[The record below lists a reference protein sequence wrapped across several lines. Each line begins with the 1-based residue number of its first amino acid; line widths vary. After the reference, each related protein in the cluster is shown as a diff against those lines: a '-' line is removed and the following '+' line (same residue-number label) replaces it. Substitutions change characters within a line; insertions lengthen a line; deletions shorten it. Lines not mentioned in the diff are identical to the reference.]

1 MKKGLFFITTI
12 CILTACGPSQ
22 SEFDR
27 LKEENTILIAQVD
40 SLNKELVKYQYSPA
54 KILAEAK
61 QIAKEQKSIDEMFFS
76 SLVNLVN
83 ENCKKLESIDNL
95 FD

>member
-61 QIAKEQKSIDEMFFS
+61 QIWVLHQQLLAKQLGSCLI
-76 SLVNLVN
+76 
-83 ENCKKLESIDNL
+83 ESW
-95 FD
+95 FH

>member
-61 QIAKEQKSIDEMFFS
+61 QIAKE
-76 SLVNLVN
+76 
-83 ENCKKLESIDNL
+83 KK
-95 FD
+95 